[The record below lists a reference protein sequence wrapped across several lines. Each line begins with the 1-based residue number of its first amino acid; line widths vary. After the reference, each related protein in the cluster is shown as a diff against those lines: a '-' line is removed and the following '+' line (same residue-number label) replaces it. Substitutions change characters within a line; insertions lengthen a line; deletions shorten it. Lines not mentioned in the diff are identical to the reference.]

1 MPMIGNQAT
10 QGRFIELDSLSASAT
25 ANYTL
30 QLNSANYSPESVNN
44 LLVSINGVIQGS
56 STMSLN
62 GAVLTVGA
70 TLSNSDTID
79 FVRVFGNVGTVSTPT
94 DGSVT
99 ANKIGTGAVTSAKIA
114 DGTIVNA
121 DINASA
127 GIAGSKLGTVA
138 ATVASDGVV
147 YIKDHVLK
155 VYQHTSHATATN
167 GSTTYKS
174 TGLFLTITPQSSSSK
189 FLVSFNGYGTNGSN
203 NLFAIANVVLNPSSS
218 TNINTVLSG
227 GTLLDSG
234 DKGMA
239 MNQQNSGQLVTS
251 LVASL
256 LHSPSTASEITYNV
270 VLKQSGGGSA
280 YWGGYDILTTLTIME
295 IGG

>member
-1 MPMIGNQAT
+1 MPFIGNQPT

-62 GAVLTVGA
+62 GAVLSVGA

-127 GIAGSKLGTVA
+127 GIAGSKLGTDA
-138 ATVASDGVV
+138 
-147 YIKDHVLK
+147 VLK

-227 GTLLDSG
+227 GTLLDTG

>member
-1 MPMIGNQAT
+1 M
-10 QGRFIELDSLSASAT
+10 
-25 ANYTL
+25 
-30 QLNSANYSPESVNN
+30 
-44 LLVSINGVIQGS
+44 S
-56 STMSLN
+56 STIGVQN
-62 GAVLTVGA
+62 IAH
-70 TLSNSDTID
+70 
-79 FVRVFGNVGTVSTPT
+79 T
-94 DGSVT
+94 D
-99 ANKIGTGAVTSAKIA
+99 
-114 DGTIVNA
+114 
-121 DINASA
+121 
-127 GIAGSKLGTVA
+127 GTVA
-138 ATVASDGVV
+138 ATISSGGAV

-155 VYQHTSHATATN
+155 VYQHTSHALATN
-167 GSTTYKS
+167 SSTTYKS

-239 MNQQNSGQLVTS
+239 MNQQNNGQLVTS

-270 VLKQSGGGSA
+270 VLKQSGGGTA